1 MNLMARLQQIVP
13 AHIVP
18 HTPER
23 MAQIAKECEQIA
35 SDKARDSYRTSQVQS
50 IFGRSGIKKRHLN
63 CNFEN
68 YITENQGQR
77 QAYNQAK
84 NWLVNYRKGATSSF
98 VFSGTPGTGKNHL
111 ACAIANRLMARKTS
125 VLVITVA
132 DLMLKIR
139 DKYKPNSTTTEAQ
152 FMKYLGNLDVLI
164 LDEVGLQRMSDHE
177 KLMMNMIIDARYT
190 NEKPTGILTNL
201 QTENLTEMLGS
212 RVMERL
218 LENNGEWVTF
228 SWPSFRKNKKLQAVS

>member
-1 MNLMARLQQIVP
+1 MNLLNRLQSKIP
-13 AHIVP
+13 SHIIP

-23 MAQIAKECEQIA
+23 MAQIAKECEQAA
-35 SDKARDSYRTSQVQS
+35 SNRARDNHQASQLQS
-50 IFGRSGIKKRHLN
+50 VLGRSGIKKRHLK
-63 CNFEN
+63 CSFEN

-84 NWLVNYRKGATSSF
+84 NWLVNYRKGATGSF

-125 VLVITVA
+125 VLVITIA
-132 DLMLKIR
+132 DLMLNIR
-139 DKYKPNSTTTEAQ
+139 DKYNSNSRTTEEQ
-152 FMKYLGNLDVLI
+152 FIKYLSNLDVLI
-164 LDEVGLQRMSDHE
+164 LDEVGIQRMSDHE
-177 KLMMNMIIDARYT
+177 TLMINMIINSRYT

-201 QTENLTEMLGS
+201 TTENLTQVLGP
-212 RVMERL
+212 RVIERL